1 MSLQLNEQQSK
12 GITEAIKWFF
22 NPDKDLVFTIGGYA
36 GTGKSSTVNLL
47 VELLGINK
55 YQVLYVTLT
64 GKASSL
70 LRAKG
75 AYSNTIHSTF
85 YRVCVDNQTGQTF
98 FAKRKSINSCIK
110 LIVIDEVS
118 MVDGKMM
125 EDIKT
130 FGIPIL
136 ALGDPGQL
144 PPLFTPNMY
153 IQHPNV
159 MLTMVMRQAGDSG
172 ILVLATMARNDEPIP
187 NGKYIESQVLN
198 YEDLLHIEI
207 YDAVLCWSNRTRKK
221 LNKEI
226 RHRLGYDRSKYPLK
240 GEKIVCIKNDLN
252 HEIIFNDTIINPM
265 NGMVMNVLEDPIIDT
280 NLEYVELKVRPD
292 FIDDKHLMFNLKCP
306 KCIFDIYSLD
316 DPNEAEN
323 INLFDLPREYT
334 ACTFAYAISVHKSQG
349 SQWNNVVVVDDY
361 HGRKDQYKNWLYS
374 GITRAVESVTIA
386 RVTKK
391 E

>member
-22 NPDKDLVFTIGGYA
+22 NPDNDLVFTIGGYA

-85 YRVCVDNQTGQTF
+85 YRVCIDNQTGQTF

-172 ILVLATMARNDEPIP
+172 ILILATMARNDEPIP
-187 NGKYIESQVLN
+187 NGKYVESQVLN
-198 YEDLLHIEI
+198 YEDLLHIEN

-226 RHRLGYDRSKYPLK
+226 RHRLGYDKSKYPLK

-280 NLEYVELKVRPD
+280 RLDYVELKVRPD